1 MALIRGAQL
10 ADAPLGVT
18 TSKIND
24 GAVTDL
30 KVDGTVLSTNT
41 LNAAP
46 ANDYTAL
53 NKKIINVADG
63 TAATDAVNF
72 GQLSGVAQGMTW
84 KANVEAV
91 TPAATVLPDTPTFAS
106 VPGGTASFTAGANTP
121 LVVDTVNV
129 TKLGQRVLVRGYSG
143 PIDGPKNGIYELTQ
157 AGSAGP
163 VPPAAPWILTRT
175 TDMDTNSEVAR
186 ATVACDN
193 PGSVTGYGYIYLVT
207 TPQYP
212 PGAFVLNTSIITWS
226 AIPLPAA
233 LVAGSGISIT
243 GLTISVDINAT
254 PVAPPNGRGL
264 TFVGNK
270 LAADIEANRG
280 MKFDDATGRFT
291 NYVEATANTA
301 GGIEFG
307 ANGGLQARLETNQG
321 LVIGPNSGIQVSLE
335 ASTPTGGGL
344 QIGPNGGIE
353 AKLDANSSGI
363 KYTALGLT
371 VKTKTAVAIDSTGGL
386 TINGSGELVAK
397 ANTLGGLQINA
408 ANEIEAKLEPST
420 PTSGGLQIN
429 ANGGIEAKLN
439 GSGGLDYSATGLTV
453 KLGNPANAAAGL
465 SLSANGLYNNVNN
478 SKQNVAGAASAGSG
492 TLVTGTALAA
502 TPFRGN
508 GGNGIVTVTIN
519 GVEYPVQDGGTPP
532 NAELYFSGDGGVTC
546 RTWATIQ
553 AADGLYR
560 GGALGFD
567 TVVTDKLSM
576 TYLTPIP

>member
-53 NKKIINVADG
+53 GKKVINVANG
-63 TAATDAVNF
+63 TATTDAVNF
-72 GQLSGVAQGMTW
+72 GQLQAIQQGMTW
-84 KANVEAV
+84 KANVES
-91 TPAATVLPDTPTFAS
+91 ATDAILPNAPVFAS
-106 VPGGTASFTAGANTP
+106 VPGGTATLTSGANTG
-121 LVVDTVNV
+121 LVVGGLNI
-129 TKLGQRVLVRGYSG
+129 TKTGQRVLVKDQAA
-143 PIDGPKNGIYELTQ
+143 PEENGIYELTQ
-157 AGSAGP
+157 AGSPGP
-163 VPPAAPWILTRT
+163 VPPAAPWILTRA
-175 TDMDTNSEVAR
+175 TDMDATAEVPR
-186 ATVACDN
+186 ATCTVDN
-193 PGSVTGYGYIYLVT
+193 SAATTYGYIYLVT
-207 TPQYP
+207 FPLYP
-212 PGAFVLNTSIITWS
+212 VGAWVLNTNAMTWS

-478 SKQNVAGAASAGSG
+478 SKQNVVGAASAGSG

-546 RTWATIQ
+546 RSWATIQ
-553 AADGLYR
+553 ATDGLYR
-560 GGALGFD
+560 GGGLGFD